1 MAFERSTSTPLDF
14 DTAGGHER
22 PSGAMPMD
30 ARQGIPGVRVN
41 PDKSADS
48 PPAAAAGGGLGN
60 TAKSVRQTQSEI
72 ERVRHL
78 QTHFGKT
85 AAQEKREQRFKHQRA
100 AARLLPSSRTAHC
113 LWSVASNSSGVD
125 VIHNEAEGRARYAGL
140 QTCGSVWSCPV
151 CSAKVSEIRR
161 QELNDALAVARQKGL
176 IPVLVSLTTRHKRGD
191 SLASLLAS
199 LKKAKQRWAN
209 HRGFASLRSKNGGP
223 LVGYITATE
232 VTGGGV
238 NGWHPHFHILMF
250 FQCATEAE
258 AIAKAET
265 LQGPWLAGLKSEGL
279 SGTGAAFDV
288 QGGSAAGNYITKWGA
303 AEEVALGGKKKG
315 RGDGRAPFQLLA
327 DYADT
332 DDKQAGALFAEYA
345 KEFAGHRQLVWS
357 PGLKALFCIEDIAD
371 AKAAEDEVRRA
382 DASKE
387 DACVGHFT
395 PIEWSRYRPQRA
407 MILRMAE
414 LAGVMGVEAAVQA
427 IRNLKAQTTG
437 GMGGTPMST
446 VVQPVPGISPQCNP
460 QGSQGTKV

>member
-1 MAFERSTSTPLDF
+1 MAFERSTSFTDF

-30 ARQGIPGVRVN
+30 ARLGIPGVRVN

-60 TAKSVRQTQSEI
+60 TAKSVRQTQSEK

-100 AARLLPSSRTAHC
+100 AARLLPSSRTAQC
-113 LWSVASNSSGVD
+113 LWSVASNCNGVD

-265 LQGPWLAGLKSEGL
+265 LRGPWLAGLKSEGL

-327 DYADT
+327 DYADN

-345 KEFAGHRQLVWS
+345 KEFAGYRQLVWS

-371 AKAAEDEVRRA
+371 AKAAADEVRRA
-382 DASKE
+382 DESKAE
-387 DACVGHFT
+387 AQVGHFT
-395 PIEWSRYRPQRA
+395 PIEWGRYRSQRA

-414 LAGVMGVEAAVQA
+414 LAGAMGVDAAVQA
-427 IRNLKAQTTG
+427 IRNLKAQTVG
-437 GMGGTPMST
+437 GMGGTSMSG
-446 VVQPVPGISPQCNP
+446 VVQPVPPASPPCNP
-460 QGSQGTKV
+460 QGSQDTKV